1 MGTSTGKEGIKK
13 NVQRS
18 YICSVMAG
26 HHFCSARAFAV
37 NPSRLPAR
45 PSGLRGLT
53 AQRGQAKG
61 LPCHQCRTELAR
73 ALSKIGREE
82 MLIAKKLL
90 DTPGPHISWIKN
102 KRSWFVSR
110 TRPRD
115 RPQDNQLIAKN
126 RVFSFKPCL
135 RLEWRG
141 QDGQNEIEQPD
152 HLASLGDSVTSS

>member
-26 HHFCSARAFAV
+26 HHCCSGRAFAV
-37 NPSRLPAR
+37 HPSRLPAR
-45 PSGLRGLT
+45 PSGLRGVT

-90 DTPGPHISWIKN
+90 DTPGPHISWIRTDLSEKYRFWWGKN
-102 KRSWFVSR
+102 HNGWPVLLFELDSDHTDVFR
-110 TRPRD
+110 TR
-115 RPQDNQLIAKN
+115 RPKVKGLDIDIVSLTDN
-126 RVFSFKPCL
+126 
-135 RLEWRG
+135 
-141 QDGQNEIEQPD
+141 
-152 HLASLGDSVTSS
+152 

>member
-102 KRSWFVSR
+102 QRSWFVSR
-110 TRPRD
+110 IRY
-115 RPQDNQLIAKN
+115 
-126 RVFSFKPCL
+126 
-135 RLEWRG
+135 
-141 QDGQNEIEQPD
+141 
-152 HLASLGDSVTSS
+152 ASNCPGRSRHP

>member
-26 HHFCSARAFAV
+26 NHFWAERVFAGH
-37 NPSRLPAR
+37 PSRLPAR

-90 DTPGPHISWIKN
+90 DTPGPHISRMAPDSN
-102 KRSWFVSR
+102 
-110 TRPRD
+110 T
-115 RPQDNQLIAKN
+115 LIA
-126 RVFSFKPCL
+126 
-135 RLEWRG
+135 
-141 QDGQNEIEQPD
+141 
-152 HLASLGDSVTSS
+152 